1 MLMKKMKQVLKD
13 NSGFSLTEL
22 IIVIAIIAI
31 MTTASF
37 VTISIMHSA
46 RAKEAGSTFENALAE
61 VIGMAKSKSVDY
73 DMDGTIN
80 SEEQNFTI
88 GLRMY
93 KDGGKFYLK
102 KCVFKKN
109 ANGTYS
115 VFDYNSNNAFIKS
128 INEKDGKGACL
139 TAYVNVKYY
148 DEAGTLSTDTQY
160 ELVFNKKGE
169 CVQGV
174 GRYEF
179 VKSSSGNKIVTVTVN
194 KNGSYIV
201 K

>member
-1 MLMKKMKQVLKD
+1 MLMKKMKRILKD

-31 MTTASF
+31 MTAASF
-37 VTISIMHSA
+37 VSLTIMHSA
-46 RAKEAGSTFENALAE
+46 RAKEAASTFENSLAE

-73 DMDGTIN
+73 DMDGSI
-80 SEEQNFTI
+80 SSDEGSLTI
-88 GLRMY
+88 GLRVY
-93 KDGGKFYLK
+93 KDGGKYYLK

-115 VFDYNSNNAFIKS
+115 LYDYNSNNAFIKS

-139 TAYVNVKYY
+139 TSYVKVNYY
-148 DEAGTLSTDTQY
+148 DEGGTLSADDQFNIA
-160 ELVFNKKGE
+160 FNKKGE
-169 CVQGV
+169 CVQGA

-179 VKSSSGNKIVTVTVN
+179 VKSSSGDKIVSVTVN